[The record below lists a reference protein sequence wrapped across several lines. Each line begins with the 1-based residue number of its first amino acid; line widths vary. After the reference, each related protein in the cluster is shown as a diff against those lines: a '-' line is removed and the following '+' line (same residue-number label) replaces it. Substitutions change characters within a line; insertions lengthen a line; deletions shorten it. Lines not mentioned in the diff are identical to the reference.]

1 MGAAVVWS
9 CGQVVKDLLRRLLPS
24 DVVATLAA
32 AHRRVDVTL
41 AAALGRAFGVLP
53 LRVRA
58 LTRGRLESIGR
69 LDYPPG
75 SIRLMVDS
83 EAELARLRSCFK
95 EPETVAWIE
104 QFVRHGEV
112 VYDIG
117 ANVGAYSL
125 VVDRATQGTCKVY
138 AFEPSFSTFAQL
150 SRNVA
155 LNGSQGRVVPVL
167 VALSD
172 VSGLVAFN
180 YSSLSPGTAL
190 HVLGDAVDHQGKPF
204 SPEFSQPVL
213 SYRMD
218 DFIEQFALPAPNHI
232 KLDVDGVEL
241 KVLRGA
247 TRALANPALRS
258 VLVEVEPV
266 TPGFS
271 AIQSLLVTNGFLLH
285 GRYPHGP
292 TENST
297 TNLVYVREG
306 PEA

>member
-1 MGAAVVWS
+1 MA
-9 CGQVVKDLLRRLLPS
+9 
-24 DVVATLAA
+24 ATLGK
-32 AHRRVDVTL
+32 
-41 AAALGRAFGVLP
+41 ALGVLP
-53 LRVRA
+53 LRVKA

-69 LDYPPG
+69 LDYPSG

-104 QFVRHGEV
+104 RFVRRGEV
-112 VYDIG
+112 VFDIG

-125 VVDRATQGTCKVY
+125 VVDRSTQGACKVY

-155 LNGSQGRVVPVL
+155 LNGGQGRVIPLL

-172 VSGLVAFN
+172 VNGLVAFN

-190 HVLGDAVDHQGKPF
+190 HALGEAVDHQGRPF

-218 DFIEQFALPAPNHI
+218 DFIGQFALPVPNHI

-247 TRALANPALRS
+247 ACTLANPALRS
-258 VLVEVEPV
+258 VLVEVEPAR
-266 TPGFS
+266 PEFS
-271 AIQSLLVTNGFLLH
+271 AIQSLLVANGFSLH